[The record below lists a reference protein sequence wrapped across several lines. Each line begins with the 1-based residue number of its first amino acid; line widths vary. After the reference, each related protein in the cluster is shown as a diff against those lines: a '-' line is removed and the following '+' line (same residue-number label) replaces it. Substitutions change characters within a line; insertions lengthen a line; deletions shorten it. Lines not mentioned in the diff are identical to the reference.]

1 MILNPWMIE
10 EEEDFRGRVKRYFR
24 RREMCCRQTN
34 HGAVKIWNNH
44 QSWRSHEL
52 HLLAQFPCPFLFPM
66 LRRRQAKKKLSAL
79 LCLITSAL
87 ESCEQAFS
95 CSRILLA
102 VATRGW
108 CKQQEG
114 QGQGQG
120 SRPEQNSEL
129 LPNEKELKERKEDC
143 QVLGR
148 ALYGVNWQGLSK
160 RHSNSNNRNADT
172 TASLCN
178 RSQVLFS
185 VFKLLPVPQTLETR
199 A

>member
-1 MILNPWMIE
+1 
-10 EEEDFRGRVKRYFR
+10 
-24 RREMCCRQTN
+24 MCCRQTN